1 VHLTDVAVAT
11 VRLGARAGKGRLS
24 LRPVESAGRPRGPGL
39 EGAGVSAMRRGLGR
53 ATSKGWLGTLVATAI
68 CAAIAFGLPA
78 IDRSVDAGDLIEPGT
93 VIELSG
99 DVTFEA
105 PAWWSIDEDASTRG
119 EVIVLRSEVADLT
132 VSAEHGA
139 SGPRLEAVT
148 VLERLVERTGGR
160 TVVTIGLVET
170 FQGLPAATVRI
181 RLDGAGRRLAVVVD
195 ADLGT
200 TVILDGGMRSGAMAF
215 EVDQELL
222 VTLRTVTVGD
232 A

>member
-1 VHLTDVAVAT
+1 MST
-11 VRLGARAGKGRLS
+11 
-24 LRPVESAGRPRGPGL
+24 
-39 EGAGVSAMRRGLGR
+39 MRRGLGR
-53 ATSKGWLGTLVATAI
+53 ATSHGWLGTIVAAAI
-68 CAAIAFGLPA
+68 CVAIGFGLPA

-105 PAWWSIDEDASTRG
+105 PAWWSLDEGASTRG

-139 SGPRLEAVT
+139 SGPRLEAVA

-160 TVVTIGLVET
+160 TVGTVGQVET
-170 FQGLPAATVRI
+170 FQGLPAATVRY

-200 TVILDGGMRSGAMAF
+200 TVILDGGMASGALAF